1 MEEIQK
7 KLDDFRALQVV
18 ISVPEGEELAKHT
31 FNPRLGITGG
41 ISILGTSGIV
51 VPMSEE
57 ALIST
62 IRVEMEMRKAQG
74 DRVLLVTPGNYGQDF
89 LKTYPW
95 VRADHSVKCSNYV
108 GKTLEFAAELGF
120 DAILFVA
127 HLGKFVKV
135 SGGIMN
141 THSHEAD
148 CRAELLTAQAVR
160 AGADLALAKKLL
172 ETGTTEE
179 AVQILKEA
187 GCLKETMEKVTE
199 KIAFYMNYH
208 IEGRVQTEAIVFSS
222 NEGLLGETP
231 GAGELLERLR
241 EQEETIAVP
250 GEKPEESIAYQIA
263 VQAVPELAEKELVA
277 IPMPMTKNAKELEEN
292 HRRGAE
298 KIEELLDAGKN
309 VVFLTLGDP
318 TVYST
323 YLYVHRRVLED
334 GYDARIVS
342 GVTSFCAAAASLSEG
357 LVENSE
363 ELHVIPA
370 SYQIEDALELSGTKV
385 LMKAGKKMPAVKQF
399 LKEKNC
405 RAVMVENCG
414 MDTEQKYFSA
424 EEIPDQ
430 ASYYSLIIVKEKR
443 KK

>member
-1 MEEIQK
+1 MHILCAAARNSAWDIRRVPAAARGAAFMLLSGKEIQEVKIHTPKGIVLNLELLDIRKSAEKVSCAVRKDGGDDPDVTDKALIYAEVTFGTEEGIVIDGGFGVGRVTKPGLDQPVGNAAINHVPRQMIRENVEEIQK
-7 KLDDFRALQVV
+7 KLDDFRALQVI

-241 EQEETIAVP
+241 EQEE
-250 GEKPEESIAYQIA
+250 
-263 VQAVPELAEKELVA
+263 KE
-277 IPMPMTKNAKELEEN
+277 NRKE
-292 HRRGAE
+292 
-298 KIEELLDAGKN
+298 
-309 VVFLTLGDP
+309 
-318 TVYST
+318 
-323 YLYVHRRVLED
+323 
-334 GYDARIVS
+334 
-342 GVTSFCAAAASLSEG
+342 
-357 LVENSE
+357 
-363 ELHVIPA
+363 
-370 SYQIEDALELSGTKV
+370 
-385 LMKAGKKMPAVKQF
+385 
-399 LKEKNC
+399 
-405 RAVMVENCG
+405 
-414 MDTEQKYFSA
+414 
-424 EEIPDQ
+424 
-430 ASYYSLIIVKEKR
+430 
-443 KK
+443 